1 MNQIDDSNFS
11 LFAAKFYD
19 NPNCTDILEF
29 HDDLNRIKYIKRL
42 LKNYSETGNVKERLI
57 LNHFT
62 TLYNVFETSACTKMV
77 VFKLHDHLPAVKS
90 FLMYLNFWP
99 TQITGLGFNG
109 DIIYDKDI
117 VSDPYID
124 SVLNKI

>member
-1 MNQIDDSNFS
+1 MNQIDDGNFS

-42 LKNYSETGNVKERLI
+42 LKNYNETGNVKERLI
-57 LNHFT
+57 LNHFI
-62 TLYNVFETSACTKMV
+62 TLYNVFEINACTKMV

-90 FLMYLNFWP
+90 FLSYLNFWP
-99 TQITGLGFNG
+99 PQITGLGFNG
-109 DIIYDKDI
+109 DTINDHEIE
-117 VSDPYID
+117 SDPFID
-124 SVLNKI
+124 SVLAKI